1 MSQHSNH
8 SYCNPKNK
16 QAQALATKKYQAQKY
31 AQLKM
36 DPLNLP
42 CPIITCERHSSKP
55 LRDENALFIHFRDV
69 HLNYR
74 RFKCKACS
82 DGYFKT
88 WEKFR
93 EHVIYHHEPVID
105 VKGIQTK
112 KDQGP
117 IQTKEARAKIKALP
131 DDFFNRYLHD
141 LKESEPENHMD
152 IMKVLTIV
160 KMLERGEAPDN
171 VTIYEKAVPR
181 VYKFYP
187 ASN

>member
-1 MSQHSNH
+1 M
-8 SYCNPKNK
+8 
-16 QAQALATKKYQAQKY
+16 
-31 AQLKM
+31 
-36 DPLNLP
+36 
-42 CPIITCERHSSKP
+42 
-55 LRDENALFIHFRDV
+55 
-69 HLNYR
+69 
-74 RFKCKACS
+74 
-82 DGYFKT
+82 
-88 WEKFR
+88 
-93 EHVIYHHEPVID
+93 IYHHEPVID

-171 VTIYEKAVPR
+171 ITIYEKAVPR